1 MPVDASI
8 YSQVGRQNVQPLNPL
23 DAMAN
28 AYQLQNAQ
36 IDSDNKRQAMRDD
49 QMSRQAAM
57 QAGGD
62 SSKLYQLLMQG
73 GNIGAA
79 QKVQKA
85 TLDYDKGRSDIAKDS
100 ATTQKT
106 LSEAEA
112 LKIGQHADI
121 LSQVQTPEQAIMWAK
136 MGLDAGVLKPQ
147 QYEMALS
154 NINKLQDPQSFE
166 AWKQQAALGA
176 RKFIELNKPNY
187 QNQNLGGTMQTLALP
202 GLGGKPQVVS
212 SAPITQSA
220 DSIAS
225 QETQRRGQNMVDA
238 RSREANQASRE
249 ASQSVYDTERGLL
262 INKGTGLARPAA
274 TFDGKPVGSK
284 DKPLTDAQSKAAL
297 FGTRMQESNKVLEQ
311 LATKGTEA
319 TTMPGMNT
327 GYGIG
332 TVSNALASGEQQ
344 QLMQAKRDFVNAVL
358 RRESGAVIADSEFAN
373 AEKQYFPQI
382 GDSAQTKAQKKR
394 NREIAIR
401 GVQAEIPRASRGVV
415 DEIAGNPAGID
426 SLLEKYK

>member
-1 MPVDASI
+1 
-8 YSQVGRQNVQPLNPL
+8 
-23 DAMAN
+23 
-28 AYQLQNAQ
+28 
-36 IDSDNKRQAMRDD
+36 MRDD

-85 TLDYDKGRSDIAKDS
+85 QLDYDTGRAGIAKDEA
-100 ATTQKT
+100 ATKKT

-121 LSQVQTPEQAIMWAK
+121 LSQVQTPEQAMMWAK
-136 MGLDAGVLKPQ
+136 MGLDAGVLKPE
-147 QYEMALS
+147 QYQLALS
-154 NINKLQDPQSFE
+154 NINRLTDPQSFE

-225 QETQRRGQNMVDA
+225 NARMASEGALNRAQSQGQFDA
-238 RSREANQASRE
+238 RQMAEQTKLEAPKRAGPMSVTLQKELLESDDAVQTGKSVISTLENALKLNDKAYSGYFAKGRATLTSNLGGSESADATINIDNMMTGQGLDQMKSIFGAAPTEGERKILMDMQASADKTPKQRKDIME
-249 ASQSVYDTERGLL
+249 RAITAAERRVKYAESKAKSIRGGTYLTEGVQPVAENL
-262 INKGTGLARPAA
+262 PAA
-274 TFDGKPVGSK
+274 NPQ
-284 DKPLTDAQSKAAL
+284 DAQALEWAKANPNDPRSK
-297 FGTRMQESNKVLEQ
+297 EIV
-311 LATKGTEA
+311 
-319 TTMPGMNT
+319 
-327 GYGIG
+327 
-332 TVSNALASGEQQ
+332 
-344 QLMQAKRDFVNAVL
+344 KRL
-358 RRESGAVIADSEFAN
+358 GG
-373 AEKQYFPQI
+373 K
-382 GDSAQTKAQKKR
+382 
-394 NREIAIR
+394 
-401 GVQAEIPRASRGVV
+401 
-415 DEIAGNPAGID
+415 
-426 SLLEKYK
+426 